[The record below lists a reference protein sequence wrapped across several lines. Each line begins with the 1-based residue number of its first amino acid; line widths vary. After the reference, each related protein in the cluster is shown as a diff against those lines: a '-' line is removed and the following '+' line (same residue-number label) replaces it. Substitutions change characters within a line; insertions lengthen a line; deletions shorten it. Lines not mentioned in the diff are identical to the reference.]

1 MGGAS
6 LCDTPP
12 VVATTNHWYGRW
24 WAVALIIAS
33 VIGVTGVV
41 TVRALGLRSL
51 SAGAEPMPF
60 PQEGFDYSWWNG
72 ALGRWVDGGRVDY
85 DAVLSEEDDLRRFV
99 ATLGIAGPRSTPE
112 LFQAE
117 PERLAY
123 YLNAYNALVLFA
135 VLDNWPIESVHDVH
149 GWLDPRKGFG
159 FFYGLQMPLDG
170 EATNLYDLEN
180 GVIRGFKDARIHAA
194 INCASKSCPPLAP
207 FAFEPATLDAQLDQV
222 TQAFCSTAPHV
233 SIDEPSKEIRL
244 SAIFDWY
251 RVDFEE
257 HARRLGKPA
266 TALDF
271 IEAFATPEMAAALA
285 EARGVDF
292 EVVFQPYDWMLNR

>member
-1 MGGAS
+1 M
-6 LCDTPP
+6 
-12 VVATTNHWYGRW
+12 
-24 WAVALIIAS
+24 
-33 VIGVTGVV
+33 

-51 SAGAEPMPF
+51 SVNAEPMPL
-60 PQEGFDYSWWNG
+60 PSEGFDYDWWNG
-72 ALGRWVDGGRVDY
+72 ALRRWVREGRVDY
-85 DAVLSEEDDLRRFV
+85 DAVLSEERDLRRFV
-99 ATLGIAGPRSTPE
+99 ATFNIAGPRSTPAR
-112 LFQAE
+112 FRTE

-123 YLNAYNALVLFA
+123 YLNAYNAFVLFA
-135 VLDNWPIESVHDVH
+135 VIDNWPIDSVHDVH

-180 GVIRGFKDARIHAA
+180 EEIRGFKDARIHAA

-207 FAFEPATLDAQLDQV
+207 YAFEPALLDTQLDAV
-222 TQAFCSTAPHV
+222 TEAFCSTAPHV
-233 SIDEPSKEIRL
+233 RIDESTEQIQL

-271 IEAFATPEMAAALA
+271 IEAFATTEMAAALA
-285 EARGVDF
+285 EARSADF
-292 EVVFQPYDWMLNR
+292 EVVFQPYDWTLNR